1 MITLSDITIRKLQ
14 EKEID
19 ELVRVFTPPWSTPE
33 ATRKQ
38 WVQYFLEQEKGA
50 RVACVLERGKEFLGY
65 GSLLLDPE
73 NLKFKENKIPEI
85 NSLWIGEKWRHQGLA
100 RKLIA
105 YLEDL
110 ARKLGY
116 KTVGIAVG
124 LYADYGPA
132 QKLYAN
138 LGYMPDGNGA
148 TYKGSLVIPG
158 ESYPMDDDLLYWSIK
173 ALN

>member
-1 MITLSDITIRKLQ
+1 MNGIDNKVTIRKLQ
-14 EKEID
+14 NTDID
-19 ELVRVFTPPWSTPE
+19 ELVRVFTPPWTTPE

-38 WVQYFLEQEKGA
+38 WNHYFLEQEKSV
-50 RVACVLERGKEFLGY
+50 RTACVLEREKEFLGY
-65 GSLLLDPE
+65 GSLLLDSE
-73 NLKFKENKIPEI
+73 NRKFKESKIPEI
-85 NSLWIGEKWRHQGLA
+85 NALWIAEKWRRQGLG

-105 YLEDL
+105 HLEDL

-132 QKLYAN
+132 QKLYAK

-148 TYKGSLVIPG
+148 TYKGSPVVPG
-158 ESYPMDDDLLYWSIK
+158 DTYPMDDDLLYWSIK
-173 ALN
+173 MV